1 MSMNNELMNSQL
13 TVKSAITLTPEQS
26 LKFQKT
32 IKIGV
37 YKELH
42 RRGLLTDTQLKQ
54 LIYIQNT

>member
-1 MSMNNELMNSQL
+1 MNNELMNSQL
-13 TVKSAITLTPEQS
+13 TVKSTITLTPEQS

>member
-1 MSMNNELMNSQL
+1 MNNESTNSQS
-13 TVKSAITLTPEQS
+13 TIKSAITLTPEQS

-54 LIYIQNT
+54 LIYVQNT

>member
-1 MSMNNELMNSQL
+1 MNNELMNSQL
-13 TVKSAITLTPEQS
+13 TVKSTITLTPEQS

-42 RRGLLTDTQLKQ
+42 RRVLLTDTQLKQ